1 MEVKTV
7 YQQRLS
13 KIEGELNQTRQ
24 KASRLPFIRLGV
36 LVLVIVVFVIL
47 FQLGLTTIAWIG
59 LVAGLAVFGK
69 IVQHDLK
76 VNKQVKRLETLLLIN
91 QQENQSLEGDM
102 SAFDGG
108 KVFIDKTHRY
118 THDFDIFGDSS
129 LFRLINR
136 TTSAPGKGLLAQW
149 LAFPTEKETVLKRQ
163 EAIKEL
169 GQKVDWRHEFRTAGM
184 LHEQSGNSNASILE
198 WLAEENLFVHK
209 TILWVACA
217 ILPPI
222 TLFACVAAFFFI
234 PDYVAYTLLAI
245 QAFFLWKYKE
255 DIARVYF
262 KTSRQVDLLRSYSD
276 LIEVIE
282 NQNFDSELLK
292 KLKKKLTSGDK
303 TASQHIRL
311 LVNYLNYM
319 DYKLNILVYI
329 PLALIGMWDFQWMLR
344 LERWKQMHAFKVKD
358 WFHALAEFEA
368 LASIGNLQ
376 FNHPN
381 WVFPEISDKPLY
393 ISGKVLGHP
402 LIPPAQRVCN
412 DVHIDKKGKILL
424 VTGSNMAG
432 KSTYL
437 RTVGINIVLSFAGA
451 PVCAKSFTTS
461 QTGIFTSMRISD
473 SLEDNTSSFYAEL
486 KRLKEIIEA
495 VENGENIIF
504 LLDEILRGTNSNDR
518 HTGSKALIQQ
528 MIKANGSGILATH
541 DLELGELEKEF
552 PDNIENW
559 SFDVQVDGE
568 ELFFDYKI
576 HPGICTSLN
585 ASILMKKMGIK
596 VDGD

>member
-1 MEVKTV
+1 MDVKTI
-7 YQQRLS
+7 YQQRIS
-13 KIEGELNQTRQ
+13 HIEDKLNQTRQ
-24 KASRLPFIRLGV
+24 RVSRLPFIRLGV
-36 LVLVIVVFVIL
+36 LVVAIAVFVL
-47 FQLGLTTIAWIG
+47 FFQLDLTAAAWIS
-59 LVAGLAVFGK
+59 LITGLAAFGK
-69 IVQHDLK
+69 IVQHDLR

-91 QQENQSLEGDM
+91 QQEVQSLEGNM
-102 SAFDGG
+102 KPFNGG
-108 KVFIDKTHRY
+108 NEFIDKTHRY

-129 LFRLINR
+129 LFKLTNR
-136 TTSAPGKGLLAQW
+136 TTSEPGKNLLANW
-149 LAFPTEKETVLKRQ
+149 LAFPTDKETVLKRQ
-163 EAIKEL
+163 PAVKEL
-169 GQKVDWRHEFRTAGM
+169 SQKIDWRHELRTAGM

-209 TILWVACA
+209 TVLWVACA
-217 ILPPI
+217 ILPPL
-222 TLFACVAAFFFI
+222 TLFACIAAFFFI
-234 PDYVAYTLLAI
+234 PDYVAYGLLAI
-245 QAFFLWKYKE
+245 QATFLWKYKE
-255 DIARVYF
+255 DIAKVYF
-262 KTSRQVDLLRSYSD
+262 KTSRQVGLLRSYSD

-282 NQNFDSELLK
+282 KQDFESELLK
-292 KLKKKLTSGDK
+292 ELKQKLGSGNK

-311 LVNYLNYM
+311 LVDYLNYM

-344 LERWKQMHAFKVKD
+344 LERWKQMHAFKVRN
-358 WFHALAEFEA
+358 WFQVLAEFEA
-368 LASIGNLQ
+368 LASLGNLQ
-376 FNHPN
+376 FNHPK
-381 WVFPEISDKPLY
+381 WIFPEISDKPLY
-393 ISGKVLGHP
+393 ISGKQLGHP
-402 LIPPAQRVCN
+402 LIQPAQRVCN
-412 DVHIDKKGKILL
+412 DVHIDRKGKILL

-437 RTVGINIVLSFAGA
+437 RTVGINMVLTFAGA
-451 PVCAKSFTTS
+451 PVCAESFTTS

-486 KRLKEIIEA
+486 KRLKAIIEA
-495 VENGENIIF
+495 VEKGENIIF

-528 MIKANGSGILATH
+528 MIKAQGSGILATH
-541 DLELGELEKEF
+541 DLELGTLENEF
-552 PDNIENW
+552 PNNIENW

-596 VDGD
+596 VNGD